1 MTEDSCVPYIL
12 ILPSGV
18 TGQTLEEAYAG
29 KGYVVPGATGTQ
41 CVSFLKATIPAL
53 AGKTTRMWSKGAAVQ
68 QGTLLATGTAIATFV
83 NGQYPQ
89 NATGHA
95 AIYLDQNELGIQVLD
110 QWASQ
115 GKVLKRTIRWIPLR
129 PGDIV
134 NDAKAFSVIE

>member
-1 MTEDSCVPYIL
+1 MPYTL
-12 ILPSGV
+12 QLPSGV

-29 KGYVVPGATGTQ
+29 KGYTVPGANGTQ

-53 AGKTTRMWSKGAAVQ
+53 AGKTTRMWVKGDDVK
-68 QGTLLATGTAIATFV
+68 QGTALDAGTAIATFV
-83 NGQYPQ
+83 NGAYPQ

-95 AIYLDQNELGIQVLD
+95 AVYLGQNNAGIQVLD

-115 GKVLKRTIRWIPLR
+115 GKVLQRTIRWTPLR

-134 NDAKAFSVIE
+134 NDANAFSVIE

>member
-1 MTEDSCVPYIL
+1 MSYIL
-12 ILPSGV
+12 QLPAGV
-18 TGQTLEEAYAG
+18 TGETLERAYAG
-29 KGYVVPGATGTQ
+29 IGYTVPGATGTQ

-53 AGKTTRMWSKGAAVQ
+53 SGKTTRMWVKGDDVK
-68 QGTLLATGTAIATFV
+68 QGTSLDAGTAIATFV
-83 NGQYPQ
+83 NGTYPQ

-95 AIYLDQNELGIQVLD
+95 AVYVSQNGNGIQVLD

-115 GKVLKRTIRWIPLR
+115 GKVLKRTIRWIPLK